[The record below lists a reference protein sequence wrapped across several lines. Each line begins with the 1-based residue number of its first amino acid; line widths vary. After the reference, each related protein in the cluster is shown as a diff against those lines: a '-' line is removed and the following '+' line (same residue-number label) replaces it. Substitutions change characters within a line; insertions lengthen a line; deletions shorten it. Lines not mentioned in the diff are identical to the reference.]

1 MAHNNFEE
9 RRAELLAALDPS
21 RRNEFQRLVALL
33 RPADLAA
40 IAASVDEAT
49 RLRFIAALD
58 EETAARVVEE
68 LDVEGQQ
75 ELLSRLPEARAKA
88 VLAEMS
94 PDDLA
99 DLVGELPEAHRQR
112 VLELLPPDDAQHVRH
127 LLVYPERSAGGIM
140 TPEFVSLRRTMTA
153 QGAIEFLRTVAPE
166 AETVYYLYVTDEAR
180 RLVGVVS
187 LRQLITANSEQRIED
202 IMSRRVISVPAA
214 MDQEEVARLFRKYD
228 FLALPVVN
236 DDNVLLG
243 VVTVDDVMDVLS
255 EEASEDIQLLGGA
268 EPIEEPYFSA
278 SIGSLV
284 RKRIGWLFVLF
295 FAQSF
300 TGTIMAAY
308 EAELSAVIAL
318 AFFIPLLIDTAG
330 NAGSQAASL
339 VLRSM
344 TLGQVRF
351 ADVTRVIGREFVVGA
366 ILGVGMAVLAFLRA
380 RAMGEPAQLGYTVA
394 SAIFVVIIVAATVGG
409 ALPLITKR
417 LRLDP
422 AVASGPVITTIAD
435 GLGLIIYF
443 QLARL
448 IMGI

>member
-1 MAHNNFEE
+1 MAPDMEA
-9 RRAELLAALDPS
+9 RRDELLAALDPS
-21 RRNEFQRLVALL
+21 RHKEFSRLATLL

-68 LDVEGQQ
+68 LDLDGQR
-75 ELLSRLPEARAKA
+75 EVLSRLPETRAKA

-99 DLVGELPEAHRQR
+99 DLVGELPEARREH
-112 VLELLPPDDAQHVRH
+112 VLELLPPDDAEDVRH
-127 LLVYPERSAGGIM
+127 LLAYSDRSAGGIM
-140 TPEFVSLRRTMTA
+140 TPEYVSLDRNMTA
-153 QGAIEFLRTVAPE
+153 QGAIDFLRSAAPE
-166 AETVYYLYVTDEAR
+166 AETIYYLYVTDEGG

-187 LRQLITANSEQRIED
+187 LRQLITANSEQPVAD
-202 IMSRRVISVPAA
+202 IMSRRVISVPAT
-214 MDQEEVARLFRKYD
+214 MDQEEVARVLRKYD

-308 EAELSAVIAL
+308 EAELAAVIAL

-330 NAGSQAASL
+330 NRVPRPRASCCAA
-339 VLRSM
+339 
-344 TLGQVRF
+344 
-351 ADVTRVIGREFVVGA
+351 
-366 ILGVGMAVLAFLRA
+366 
-380 RAMGEPAQLGYTVA
+380 
-394 SAIFVVIIVAATVGG
+394 
-409 ALPLITKR
+409 
-417 LRLDP
+417 
-422 AVASGPVITTIAD
+422 
-435 GLGLIIYF
+435 
-443 QLARL
+443 
-448 IMGI
+448 